1 MTDILVCEYTSK
13 IWLKMMLRKLVQQYS
28 CNCEKGCEMKVQQS
42 APLCKYFEKCF
53 ELKEKLDLSKWIKHE
68 SFLASEY
75 TDFVKLK
82 QKKQLQGAIYV
93 QLSKHGPILK
103 Q

>member
-1 MTDILVCEYTSK
+1 
-13 IWLKMMLRKLVQQYS
+13 
-28 CNCEKGCEMKVQQS
+28 MKVQQS
-42 APLCKYFEKCF
+42 APLYKYFEKCF
-53 ELKEKLDLSKWIKHE
+53 EMKEKLDLSKWIKHE